1 MFLVNN
7 RNTKTICEIF
17 QTREISRTVTK
28 VYELTNTTVLT
39 QKESSRAILEK
50 SFQDLGNKK

>member
-17 QTREISRTVTK
+17 QTRAISRTVTK

-39 QKESSRAILEK
+39 QKQSSRAILEK